1 MKKTVSVVLAL
12 AVILMMSLS
21 AFAYDGISTAKPT
34 DPNDYSG
41 WVAYYS
47 ELLTHVD
54 EDKNGVENAI
64 KEDIDAGAISS
75 DIFENV
81 ITDAKLNAQYSVS
94 DRTALNSVVE
104 NTISYNANG
113 GSGGSGGS
121 LLPDLSLPDI
131 SLPDVSLPD
140 VSLPDV
146 SIPSEFPSDITLPSV
161 GGDDSGNGSFLD
173 TILGALGG
181 IVDGIFGGGDS
192 TGGDTNGGDDSNT
205 SGGDDEDLW
214 GSEGDDPFN
223 DNSLGDTSVIAV
235 AAVAVVAGA
244 ALVLTR
250 KKSKDE
256 DAE

>member
-1 MKKTVSVVLAL
+1 MKKTISVVLAL
-12 AVILMMSLS
+12 AMVLIMSLS
-21 AFAYDGISTAKPT
+21 ALAYDGISTAKPT
-34 DPNDYSG
+34 DPNDYNG

-161 GGDDSGNGSFLD
+161 GGEDSGNGSFLD

-181 IVDGIFGGGDS
+181 IVDGIMGGGDS
-192 TGGDTNGGDDSNT
+192 TGGANGGDDSNT

>member
-1 MKKTVSVVLAL
+1 MKKTISVVLAL
-12 AVILMMSLS
+12 AMVLIMSLS
-21 AFAYDGISTAKPT
+21 ALAYDGISTAKPT
-34 DPNDYSG
+34 DPNDYNG

-47 ELLTHVD
+47 ELLIHVD
-54 EDKNGVENAI
+54 EDANGVENAI

-121 LLPDLSLPDI
+121 LLPDI

-161 GGDDSGNGSFLD
+161 GGEDSGNGSFLD

-181 IVDGIFGGGDS
+181 IVGGIMGGDDS
-192 TGGDTNGGDDSNT
+192 TGGDTNGGGDSST

>member
-192 TGGDTNGGDDSNT
+192 TGGDTNGGDSNT

>member
-1 MKKTVSVVLAL
+1 MKKTISVVLAL
-12 AVILMMSLS
+12 AMVLMMSLS
-21 AFAYDGISTAKPT
+21 ALAYDGISTAKPT
-34 DPNDYSG
+34 DPNDSSG

-75 DIFENV
+75 EIFENV

-121 LLPDLSLPDI
+121 LLPDISLPDISLPDI
-131 SLPDVSLPD
+131 SLPDVSL
-140 VSLPDV
+140 
-146 SIPSEFPSDITLPSV
+146 PSEFPSDITLPSV
-161 GGDDSGNGSFLD
+161 GGEDSGNGSFLD

-181 IVDGIFGGGDS
+181 IVDGIMGGGDS
-192 TGGDTNGGDDSNT
+192 TGGANGGDDSNT

>member
-1 MKKTVSVVLAL
+1 MKKTISVVLAL
-12 AVILMMSLS
+12 AMVLIMSLS
-21 AFAYDGISTAKPT
+21 ALAYDGISTAKPT
-34 DPNDYSG
+34 DPNDYNG

-121 LLPDLSLPDI
+121 LLPDISLPDISLPDI
-131 SLPDVSLPD
+131 SLPDVSL
-140 VSLPDV
+140 
-146 SIPSEFPSDITLPSV
+146 PSEFPSDITLPSV
-161 GGDDSGNGSFLD
+161 GGEDSGNGSFLD

-181 IVDGIFGGGDS
+181 IVDGIMGGGDS
-192 TGGDTNGGDDSNT
+192 TGGANGGDDSNT

>member
-1 MKKTVSVVLAL
+1 MKKTISVVLAL
-12 AVILMMSLS
+12 AMVLIMSLS
-21 AFAYDGISTAKPT
+21 ALAYDGISTAKPT
-34 DPNDYSG
+34 DPNDSSG

-75 DIFENV
+75 EIFENV

-121 LLPDLSLPDI
+121 LLPDISLPDV

-161 GGDDSGNGSFLD
+161 GGEDSGNGSFLD

-181 IVDGIFGGGDS
+181 IVDGIMGGGDS
-192 TGGDTNGGDDSNT
+192 TGGANGGDDSNT

>member
-1 MKKTVSVVLAL
+1 MKKTISVVLAL
-12 AVILMMSLS
+12 AMVLMMSLS
-21 AFAYDGISTAKPT
+21 ALAYDGISTAKPT

-54 EDKNGVENAI
+54 EDKSGVENAI

-75 DIFENV
+75 EIFENV

-121 LLPDLSLPDI
+121 LLPDISLPDV

-161 GGDDSGNGSFLD
+161 GGEDSGNGSFLD

-181 IVDGIFGGGDS
+181 IVDGIMGGGDS
-192 TGGDTNGGDDSNT
+192 TGGDTNGGDSNT

>member
-1 MKKTVSVVLAL
+1 MKKTISVVLAL
-12 AVILMMSLS
+12 AMVLIMSLS
-21 AFAYDGISTAKPT
+21 ALAYDGISTAKPT
-34 DPNDYSG
+34 DPNDYNG

-47 ELLTHVD
+47 ELLIHVD
-54 EDKNGVENAI
+54 EDANGVENAI

-121 LLPDLSLPDI
+121 LLPDISLPDISLPDI
-131 SLPDVSLPD
+131 SLPDVSL
-140 VSLPDV
+140 
-146 SIPSEFPSDITLPSV
+146 PSEFPSDITLPSV
-161 GGDDSGNGSFLD
+161 GGEDSGNGSFLD

-181 IVDGIFGGGDS
+181 IVDGIMGGGDS
-192 TGGDTNGGDDSNT
+192 TGGANGGDDSNT

>member
-1 MKKTVSVVLAL
+1 MKKTISVVLAL
-12 AVILMMSLS
+12 AMVLMMSLS
-21 AFAYDGISTAKPT
+21 ALAYDGISTAKPT
-34 DPNDYSG
+34 DPNDSSG

-54 EDKNGVENAI
+54 EDKSGVENAI

-75 DIFENV
+75 EIFENV

-121 LLPDLSLPDI
+121 LLPDISLPDISLPDI
-131 SLPDVSLPD
+131 SLPDVSL
-140 VSLPDV
+140 
-146 SIPSEFPSDITLPSV
+146 PSEFPSDITLPSV
-161 GGDDSGNGSFLD
+161 GGEDSGNGSFLD

-181 IVDGIFGGGDS
+181 IVDGIMGGGDS
-192 TGGDTNGGDDSNT
+192 TGGANGGDDSNT

>member
-1 MKKTVSVVLAL
+1 MKKTISVVLAL
-12 AVILMMSLS
+12 AMVLIMSLS
-21 AFAYDGISTAKPT
+21 ALAYDGISTAKPT
-34 DPNDYSG
+34 DPNDYNG

-47 ELLTHVD
+47 ELLIHVD
-54 EDKNGVENAI
+54 EDANGVENAI

-121 LLPDLSLPDI
+121 LLPDI

-161 GGDDSGNGSFLD
+161 GGEDSGNGNFLD

-181 IVDGIFGGGDS
+181 IVGGIKGGDDS
-192 TGGDTNGGDDSNT
+192 TGGANGGDDSNT

>member
-1 MKKTVSVVLAL
+1 MKKTISVVLAL
-12 AVILMMSLS
+12 AMVLIMSLS
-21 AFAYDGISTAKPT
+21 ALAYDGISTAKPT
-34 DPNDYSG
+34 DPNDYNG

-75 DIFENV
+75 EIFENV

-121 LLPDLSLPDI
+121 LLPDI

-161 GGDDSGNGSFLD
+161 GGDDSGDGNFLD

-181 IVDGIFGGGDS
+181 IVGGIMGGDDS
-192 TGGDTNGGDDSNT
+192 TGGANGGDDSNT

>member
-1 MKKTVSVVLAL
+1 MKKTISVVLAL
-12 AVILMMSLS
+12 AMVLIMSLS
-21 AFAYDGISTAKPT
+21 ALAYDGISTAKPT
-34 DPNDYSG
+34 DPNDSSG

-75 DIFENV
+75 EIFENV

-121 LLPDLSLPDI
+121 LLPDISLPDISLPDI
-131 SLPDVSLPD
+131 SLPDVSL
-140 VSLPDV
+140 
-146 SIPSEFPSDITLPSV
+146 PSEFPSDITLPSV
-161 GGDDSGNGSFLD
+161 GGEDSGNGSFLD

-181 IVDGIFGGGDS
+181 IVDGIMGGGDS
-192 TGGDTNGGDDSNT
+192 TGGANGGDDSNT

>member
-1 MKKTVSVVLAL
+1 MKKTISVVLAL
-12 AVILMMSLS
+12 AMVLIMSLS
-21 AFAYDGISTAKPT
+21 ALAYDGISTAKPT
-34 DPNDYSG
+34 DPNDYNG

-47 ELLTHVD
+47 ELLIHVD
-54 EDKNGVENAI
+54 EDANGVENAI

-121 LLPDLSLPDI
+121 LLPDI

-161 GGDDSGNGSFLD
+161 GGEDSGNGNFLD

-181 IVDGIFGGGDS
+181 IVDGIMGGGDS
-192 TGGDTNGGDDSNT
+192 TGGANGGDDSNT

>member
-161 GGDDSGNGSFLD
+161 GGEDSGNGSFLD

-181 IVDGIFGGGDS
+181 IVDGIMGGGDS
-192 TGGDTNGGDDSNT
+192 TGGDTNGGDSNT

>member
-1 MKKTVSVVLAL
+1 MKKTISVVLAL

-161 GGDDSGNGSFLD
+161 GGEDSGNGSFLD

-181 IVDGIFGGGDS
+181 IVDGIMGGGDS
-192 TGGDTNGGDDSNT
+192 TGGDTNGGDSNT

>member
-1 MKKTVSVVLAL
+1 MKKTISVVLAL
-12 AVILMMSLS
+12 AMVLIMSLS
-21 AFAYDGISTAKPT
+21 ALAYDGISTAKPT
-34 DPNDYSG
+34 DPNDYNG

-121 LLPDLSLPDI
+121 LLPDISLPDI
-131 SLPDVSLPD
+131 SLPDI
-140 VSLPDV
+140 SLPDV

-161 GGDDSGNGSFLD
+161 GGEDSGNGSFLD

-181 IVDGIFGGGDS
+181 IVDGIMGGGDS
-192 TGGDTNGGDDSNT
+192 TGGDTNGGDSNT

-214 GSEGDDPFN
+214 GGEGDDPFN

>member
-1 MKKTVSVVLAL
+1 MKKTISVVLAL
-12 AVILMMSLS
+12 AMVLMMSLS
-21 AFAYDGISTAKPT
+21 ALAYDGISTAKPT
-34 DPNDYSG
+34 DPNDSSG

-54 EDKNGVENAI
+54 EDKSGVENAI

-161 GGDDSGNGSFLD
+161 GGEDSGNGSFLD

-192 TGGDTNGGDDSNT
+192 TGGDTNGGDSNT

>member
-1 MKKTVSVVLAL
+1 MKKTISVVLAL
-12 AVILMMSLS
+12 AMVLIMSLS
-21 AFAYDGISTAKPT
+21 ALAYDGISTAKPT
-34 DPNDYSG
+34 DPNDYNG

-47 ELLTHVD
+47 ELLIHVD
-54 EDKNGVENAI
+54 EDANGVENAI

-121 LLPDLSLPDI
+121 LLPDI

-161 GGDDSGNGSFLD
+161 GGEDSGNGNFLD

-181 IVDGIFGGGDS
+181 IVGGIMGGDDS
-192 TGGDTNGGDDSNT
+192 TGGDTNGGNDSNT

>member
-1 MKKTVSVVLAL
+1 MKKTISVVLAL
-12 AVILMMSLS
+12 AMVLMMSLS
-21 AFAYDGISTAKPT
+21 ALAYDGISTAKPT
-34 DPNDYSG
+34 DPNDSSG

-54 EDKNGVENAI
+54 EDKSGVENAI

-75 DIFENV
+75 EIFENV

-192 TGGDTNGGDDSNT
+192 TGGDTNGGDSNT

>member
-1 MKKTVSVVLAL
+1 MKKTISVVLAL
-12 AVILMMSLS
+12 AMVLIMSLS
-21 AFAYDGISTAKPT
+21 ALAYDGISTAKPT
-34 DPNDYSG
+34 DPNDYNG

-75 DIFENV
+75 EIFENV

-121 LLPDLSLPDI
+121 LLPDISLPDI
-131 SLPDVSLPD
+131 SLPDISLPD

-161 GGDDSGNGSFLD
+161 GGEDSGNGSFLD

-181 IVDGIFGGGDS
+181 IVDGIMGGGDS
-192 TGGDTNGGDDSNT
+192 TGGANGGDDSNT

>member
-1 MKKTVSVVLAL
+1 MKKTISVVLAL
-12 AVILMMSLS
+12 AMVLIMSLS
-21 AFAYDGISTAKPT
+21 ALAYDGISTAKPT

-121 LLPDLSLPDI
+121 LLPDI

-161 GGDDSGNGSFLD
+161 GGEDSGNGNFLD

-181 IVDGIFGGGDS
+181 IVGGIMGGDDS
-192 TGGDTNGGDDSNT
+192 TGGDTNGGNDSNT
-205 SGGDDEDLW
+205 SGSDDEDLW

>member
-181 IVDGIFGGGDS
+181 IVDGIMGGGDS
-192 TGGDTNGGDDSNT
+192 TGGDTNGGDSNT

>member
-1 MKKTVSVVLAL
+1 MKKTISVVLAL
-12 AVILMMSLS
+12 AMVLIMSLS
-21 AFAYDGISTAKPT
+21 ALAYDGISTAKPT
-34 DPNDYSG
+34 DPNDYNG

-47 ELLTHVD
+47 ELLIHVD
-54 EDKNGVENAI
+54 EDANGVENAI

-121 LLPDLSLPDI
+121 LLPDISLPDI
-131 SLPDVSLPD
+131 SLPD

-161 GGDDSGNGSFLD
+161 GGEDSGNGSFLD

-181 IVDGIFGGGDS
+181 IVDGIMGGGDS
-192 TGGDTNGGDDSNT
+192 TGGANGGDDSNT

>member
-1 MKKTVSVVLAL
+1 MKKTISVVLAL
-12 AVILMMSLS
+12 AMVLMMSLS
-21 AFAYDGISTAKPT
+21 ALAYDGISTAKPT
-34 DPNDYSG
+34 DPNDSSG

-54 EDKNGVENAI
+54 EDKSGVENAI

-75 DIFENV
+75 EIFENV

-121 LLPDLSLPDI
+121 LLPDISLPDV

-161 GGDDSGNGSFLD
+161 GGEDSGNGSFLD

-181 IVDGIFGGGDS
+181 IVDGIMGGGDS
-192 TGGDTNGGDDSNT
+192 TGGDTNGGDSNT

>member
-161 GGDDSGNGSFLD
+161 GGEDSGNGSFLD

-181 IVDGIFGGGDS
+181 IVDGIMGGGDS
-192 TGGDTNGGDDSNT
+192 TGGDTNGGDRNT